1 MQKHDYTQNT
11 IASIS
16 DAITNS
22 KNTVE
27 NGVLS
32 IEGMAYP
39 WDAGIIHNVVTWF
52 EVLEILGLKEQL
64 KVAFE
69 GADGKFSGVVQK
81 IGKVD
86 SDAANAMNNPLNT
99 LLAIKEKADVIQ
111 ENSLKP
117 VNVAGIFS
125 GLHSTIWSI
134 DEKYNKL
141 DFNKMTDEEKKAYYE
156 TLMAKEEL
164 TEEDKKKIQDYL
176 DYLQGKFTVDDTITD
191 EEKYFI
197 DLYEKLHPDEA
208 KAIGTFFENSSKDG
222 IQEYDKFNIKYIAY
236 TSGEPY
242 HKIFFSCIA
251 DIKVETWE
259 NDGSLDGTAISHYN
273 NAGSVYLN
281 IDKNGIKDTNGSYTT
296 VFHELG
302 HAIDDRLIALGDTEI
317 NEYGKNFV
325 TFSNFFECIEDQDG
339 FYEILY
345 SDLRKYLTNFTVITN
360 KEVLPIKLNNDSI
373 DKIVNALLDG
383 RKRWSLNPVEQK
395 AYSIIS
401 TSLSGGIIGK
411 FSEKIGLLNA
421 DRAVSDVSGG
431 LTNNTI
437 TGAYGHTESQ
447 YWYEK
452 NGTPTYAQN
461 KEFFAEYF
469 SYVMTG
475 QSSKLDELKKVF
487 PNACRILEERLS
499 NALNMKDEFDNC
511 KSKEELDSLLS
522 TY

>member
-64 KVAFE
+64 EVAFE

-81 IGKVD
+81 IGKAD
-86 SDAANAMNNPLNT
+86 SNAANAMNNPLNT

-141 DFNKMTDEEKKAYYE
+141 DFDKMTDEEKKAYYE

-222 IQEYDKFNIKYIAY
+222 IGDVDKQNIKYTAY
-236 TSGEPY
+236 TSKGNCHRLFFKYIEKCNVANWNNAEGSYY
-242 HKIFFSCIA
+242 HGNNDEGKERGIYLKIQTGDYGTLFHEIGHQIDDCM
-251 DIKVETWE
+251 
-259 NDGSLDGTAISHYN
+259 DGTLDGKFYS
-273 NAGSVYLN
+273 S
-281 IDKNGIKDTNGSYTT
+281 KD
-296 VFHELG
+296 
-302 HAIDDRLIALGDTEI
+302 DTLH
-317 NEYGKNFV
+317 KAMV
-325 TFSNFFECIEDQDG
+325 EDV
-339 FYEILY
+339 
-345 SDLRKYLTNFTVITN
+345 RKA
-360 KEVLPIKLNNDSI
+360 
-373 DKIVNALLDG
+373 IVNAIN
-383 RKRWSLNPVEQK
+383 S
-395 AYSIIS
+395 YSDNEIK
-401 TSLSGGIIGK
+401 LSEADK
-411 FSEKIGLLNA
+411 EKILSVLMGREAENSMASNIVLDHAYRKIYEDITGVYKGYFSRDGKYGDDNGILSSSRIVSEVFCGVTNNA
-421 DRAVSDVSGG
+421 LMPINSKYVNVSDDGDAS
-431 LTNNTI
+431 NDN
-437 TGAYGHTESQ
+437 YGNRLPGHPFGYVEND
-447 YWYEK
+447 YYYK
-452 NGTPTYAQN
+452 NGDINSGSSGVSET
-461 KEFFAEYF
+461 EFTAEYF
-469 SYVMTG
+469 RMHMTG
-475 QSSKLDELKKVF
+475 NLSDEEYSRDVLKKTYS
-487 PNACRILEERLS
+487 ALEEKLGK
-499 NALNMKDEFDNC
+499 A
-511 KSKEELDSLLS
+511 
-522 TY
+522 

>member
-117 VNVAGIFS
+117 VNVVGIFS

-176 DYLQGKFTVDDTITD
+176 DYLQGKFTVDNTITD

-236 TSGEPY
+236 TSEGDY
-242 HKIFFSCIA
+242 KKIFFKKISECRVITWNGTVNGKSVGSCYSASTNLI
-251 DIKVETWE
+251 
-259 NDGSLDGTAISHYN
+259 
-273 NAGSVYLN
+273 YLN
-281 IDKNGIKDTNGSYTT
+281 LSNSGLKCDDGAYTT
-296 VFHELG
+296 VFHEIG
-302 HAIDDRLIALGDTEI
+302 HSIDDLLEHGYDTDPTAKNANARFFTRDELSNDLFDALYADLKNTFRVLVGKCNEALGKFQLNDES
-317 NEYGKNFV
+317 EEK
-325 TFSNFFECIEDQDG
+325 
-339 FYEILY
+339 
-345 SDLRKYLTNFTVITN
+345 VI
-360 KEVLPIKLNNDSI
+360 S
-373 DKIVNALLDG
+373 ALLDG
-383 RKRWSLNPVEQK
+383 RKKWTTLNPYEK
-395 AYSIIS
+395 AVYDSVKLAI
-401 TSLSGGIIGK
+401 
-411 FSEKIGLLNA
+411 EGLPEFQNES
-421 DRAVSDVSGG
+421 VSDIVGG
-431 LTNNTI
+431 LTNNSTAGYSENNLSV
-437 TGAYGHTESQ
+437 TSVGAGHDRKNN
-447 YWYEK
+447 YWYDE
-452 NGTPTYAQN
+452 NGATYKQLS
-461 KEFFAEYF
+461 EFFAEYT
-469 SYVMTG
+469 SYLMTG
-475 QSSKLDELKKVF
+475 QEDKISDFRKIF
-487 PNACRILEERLS
+487 PNACEILDKAIEDKSDELLKDYSER
-499 NALNMKDEFDNC
+499 AL
-511 KSKEELDSLLS
+511 
-522 TY
+522 